1 MRLSRPVINNCCVH
15 ITHRCQ
21 EKKYLLG
28 CDIDRKYYQL
38 LLYQVLKLLSKSDIV
53 SFRKWYIKMLDYK
66 YSRKLLQEE
75 EKFWSNSFAVGG
87 KKWFKEITLLTERDR
102 KK

>member
-38 LLYQVLKLLSKSDIV
+38 LLYQVLKLLSKSVLLKNFLFDIMQ
-53 SFRKWYIKMLDYK
+53 KNCLIL
-66 YSRKLLQEE
+66 KL
-75 EKFWSNSFAVGG
+75 SH
-87 KKWFKEITLLTERDR
+87 
-102 KK
+102 